1 MPEVAGKVGGGDAE
15 GTRGQRR
22 ATPAPMHK
30 TEGEA
35 AIPKNWLRALGLVSL
50 LDEIRRFANLR

>member
-1 MPEVAGKVGGGDAE
+1 
-15 GTRGQRR
+15 
-22 ATPAPMHK
+22 MHK